1 VHHKKLLLGEIICR
15 GDLSVADRDIVS
27 SWCSDPDVVSAVWIL
42 VDLCSSSCV
51 ENEASSVLADFIS
64 RVCLQFSSFVLP
76 HYAFFGIMISK
87 LIMQVGISDV
97 HQVVLNLPTLT
108 LKQPLQLHNGSTS
121 KEDYG
126 ISDDILVGLLK
137 LLKTYLSDEP
147 VEIID
152 VTSQTL
158 RVSY

>member
-1 VHHKKLLLGEIICR
+1 M
-15 GDLSVADRDIVS
+15 ADANVVS
-27 SWCSDPDVVSAVWIL
+27 CWHSDPDVVSAVWIL

-51 ENEASSVLADFIS
+51 ANEASSMLADFIS
-64 RVCLQFSSFVLP
+64 RVYLQLLSFVFLE
-76 HYAFFGIMISK
+76 YAFFSVMISI

-97 HQVVLNLPTLT
+97 HQVVLDLPTLT
-108 LKQPLQLHNGSTS
+108 LKQPLQLRSGSAS
-121 KEDYG
+121 KDDKFCSDYG
-126 ISDDILVGLLK
+126 ISNDILVGLLK
-137 LLKTYLSDEP
+137 LLKTYLSDKS